1 MMAKVE
7 HIQLD
12 SWEQFAPTLRDEF
25 FADGQFMPGRFLFR
39 GVPDYDYQL
48 ISSFDRL
55 FPSGVERKQL
65 STQMLRAFREEC
77 RVHVPAE
84 TLDRDECVLAL
95 GQHHGLP
102 TRLLDWSESPYVAA
116 FFALD
121 GALPQRMDPHRYVA
135 VWVLHLAAPIWT
147 ADEGVEIKD
156 VPTIPN
162 LRIRN
167 QAGRFTLL
175 RTPAKTLEEYVEQ
188 TDFDG
193 VALTQI
199 FFPASEANKG
209 LADLAMMGQTASRLF
224 PDLTGAAAAAK
235 TRVLLEAAREYSM
248 H

>member
-1 MMAKVE
+1 MAKVD
-7 HIQLD
+7 HIPLD
-12 SWEQFAPTLRDEF
+12 SWEEFAPTLRNEF
-25 FADGQFMPGRFLFR
+25 FADGQFTPGRYLFR
-39 GVPDYDYQL
+39 GVSNHDYQL
-48 ISSFDRL
+48 VSSFDRL
-55 FPSGVERKQL
+55 FPSSVERRRL
-65 STQMLRAFREEC
+65 STEMLQAFREEC
-77 RVHVPAE
+77 RVHVPADI
-84 TLDRDECVLAL
+84 LDRDDCVLAL

-121 GALPQRMDPHRYVA
+121 GALPHRMDPQRFA
-135 VWVLHLAAPIWT
+135 SIWVLHLDAPIWN

-175 RTPAKTLEEYVEQ
+175 RTPARTLEDYVEQ

-209 LADLAMMGQTASRLF
+209 LADLAMMGQTAARLF

-235 TRVLLEAAREYSM
+235 TRVLLEAARELSF

>member
-1 MMAKVE
+1 MARVR
-7 HIQLD
+7 HIPLD
-12 SWEQFAPTLRDEF
+12 TWDDLTPTLRGEF
-25 FADGQFMPGRFLFR
+25 FADGQFSPGRYLFR
-39 GVPDYDYQL
+39 GVSNHDYQL
-48 ISSFDRL
+48 VSSFDRL
-55 FPSGVERKQL
+55 FPSVVERGRL
-65 STQMLRAFREEC
+65 STEMLEAFRQEC
-77 RVHVPAE
+77 LIHMPAE
-84 TLDRDECVLAL
+84 ILERDDTVLAL

-121 GALPQRMDPHRYVA
+121 GALPHRMDPQRYA
-135 VWVLHLAAPIWT
+135 AIWVLHLDAPIWN
-147 ADEGVEIKD
+147 AEEGVEIKD

-167 QAGRFTLL
+167 QAGCFTLL
-175 RTPAKTLEEYVEQ
+175 RTPAKTLEDYVEQ

-199 FFPASEANKG
+199 YFAASEANKG

-235 TRVLLEAAREYSM
+235 TRVLLEAAREVSLR
-248 H
+248 